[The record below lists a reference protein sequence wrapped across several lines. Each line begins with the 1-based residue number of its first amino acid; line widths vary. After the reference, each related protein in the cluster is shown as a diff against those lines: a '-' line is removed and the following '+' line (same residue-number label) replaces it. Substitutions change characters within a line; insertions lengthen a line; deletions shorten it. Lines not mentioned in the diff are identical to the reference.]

1 MLLEEK
7 QRFSTASRFTTVST
21 ISDLEPDYSG
31 DKGRLEGRA
40 GDRKRAWAWSWLFK
54 EMGAWEDCQGR
65 EKKER

>member
-21 ISDLEPDYSG
+21 ISDLEPDYSR

-40 GDRKRAWAWSWLFK
+40 GDGK
-54 EMGAWEDCQGR
+54 EPGPGAGCLKKWGRGKIAR
-65 EKKER
+65 EKKKEG